1 MSKRIISVEETFA
14 AHSRLTRQQLAQRM
28 PPTQVVIVR
37 PRKRQGKA
45 VDAHAQTDRDGDGPS
60 AADLIRASARLPQR
74 ELPRNSLV
82 LHCGFGR
89 IEEWKWLIRQF

>member
-60 AADLIRASARLPQR
+60 AADLIRASARAFR
-74 ELPRNSLV
+74 SGSCRGTRSCFIAASATSKN
-82 LHCGFGR
+82 GNG
-89 IEEWKWLIRQF
+89 